1 MCCTF
6 SNSFSYMTS
15 EIKKK
20 QKMSTFELFSVQA
33 KVMDNICIQFIFF
46 WQLCFNNY
54 YINLIKRVHSD
65 NNR

>member
-46 WQLCFNNY
+46 GNY
-54 YINLIKRVHSD
+54 VSITIISI
-65 NNR
+65 